1 MNVKFTA
8 AQRRIFIACF
18 LSYACA
24 YIGRLN
30 LSAALNSVI
39 GDMHLTDAQ
48 GGLFVTCDGR
58 ETVLRCGE
66 VSLHSDSLLGLE

>member
-39 GDMHLTDAQ
+39 GDMNLTDAQ
-48 GGLFVTCDGR
+48 GADHLDR
-58 ETVLRCGE
+58 RN
-66 VSLHSDSLLGLE
+66 

>member
-1 MNVKFTA
+1 MNVRFTA

-30 LSAALNSVI
+30 LSAALGSVI
-39 GDMHLTDAQ
+39 SDMKLTEC
-48 GGLFVTCDGR
+48 FRRC
-58 ETVLRCGE
+58 LR
-66 VSLHSDSLLGLE
+66 